1 MRRKATEIHTP
12 AGRLGRAAR
21 RAQRAE
27 AHGHAADAAAAGL
40 PAGAIDNII
49 DLIRPYVGAYGARVI
64 HLLYEIANDAPYWRN
79 PLITVDTNELLD
91 RLGAKRDPRGIH
103 RSKNRE
109 LLRNVLN
116 AAHGLEI
123 VGEYTTCEARARR
136 YARRCAKRCSP

>member
-1 MRRKATEIHTP
+1 MQ
-12 AGRLGRAAR
+12 LGVIS
-21 RAQRAE
+21 AQRRTVTLQMQ
-27 AHGHAADAAAAGL
+27 L
-40 PAGAIDNII
+40 PLDYPQDTIDNII
-49 DLIRPYVGAYGARVI
+49 DLIRPYVGAYGARVV

-116 AAHGLEI
+116 VAHGLEI
-123 VGEYTTCEARARR
+123 VGEYTTWEHGPVRA
-136 YARRCAKRCSP
+136 